1 MARMIISVTNYFV
14 LVDNL
19 FSLNCLTDLSLGDC
33 RQLDEAGLAVFLH
46 TTRNSLRQGIS
57 ESVLKHLYNVARR
70 RFVRTAALQLDQLFC
85 ICILFG
91 NFVILLDNF
100 KFQMARLYWSHLQVI
115 WTFCCAT
122 FSRWGAHYWIYVL
135 KIDKRVKKCAKL

>member
-1 MARMIISVTNYFV
+1 MIISVTNYFV

-19 FSLNCLTDLSLGDC
+19 FSLNCLTDLNLSGC
-33 RQLDEAGLAVFLH
+33 GQLNEAGLAVLLH

-57 ESVLKHLYNVARR
+57 ESVSKHLYNGAQR

-91 NFVILLDNF
+91 NFVVLLDNF
-100 KFQMARLYWSHLQVI
+100 KFQMARLY
-115 WTFCCAT
+115 
-122 FSRWGAHYWIYVL
+122 
-135 KIDKRVKKCAKL
+135 